1 MLLHSVIS
9 AGTYLAA
16 KQALGELSPFAVA
29 LFRFGLAGAFYA
41 SVLALRLRR
50 PHPPIARRDLLAMAG
65 LGVVAVPLNQGFFLA
80 GLSLSTSGHAALMYA
95 LTPIFVFLLAR
106 WRLGERTSRLKVAGI
121 LTAFAGVVVVLL
133 GRGLLTAGAD
143 AWRGLLGDLMLLVAV
158 VAWAAFAVGG
168 KVYAERYG
176 VLTMTSVAITF
187 GTLAYLP
194 LGLALTDFGSYA
206 RLSTAAWG
214 SLAYLVAFTSIA
226 AYLIYYWAMQRSDA
240 SRVAVWSNTQPVFTA
255 LLAWA
260 LHDEPITGAFV
271 AGGAMVVAGVV
282 LTDYRPRR

>member
-29 LFRFGLAGAFYA
+29 LFRFGLAGLFYA
-41 SVLALRLRR
+41 TVLLVRR
-50 PHPPIARRDLLAMAG
+50 RGDSPAIPRRDLWAMAG
-65 LGVVAVPLNQGFFLA
+65 LGLVAVPLNQGFFLA
-80 GLSLSTSGHAALMYA
+80 GLSRSTSGHAALMYA

-106 WRLGERTSRLKVAGI
+106 WRLGEPTTRLKVAGI
-121 LTAFAGVVVVLL
+121 LTAFAGVVLVLV
-133 GRGLLTAGAD
+133 GRGVIAPGAD
-143 AWRGLLGDLMLLVAV
+143 AWSGLLGDLMLLVAV
-158 VAWAAFAVGG
+158 IAWAAFAVGG

-176 VLTMTSVAITF
+176 VLTMTSVAICF

-194 LGLALTDFGSYA
+194 LGLWMTDFGSYA
-206 RLSTAAWG
+206 HLSATAWW

-255 LLAWA
+255 LLAWS
-260 LHDEPITGAFV
+260 LHGEPITGAFV

>member
-29 LFRFGLAGAFYA
+29 LARFGVAGLFYA
-41 SVLALRLRR
+41 AVVGLRLRR
-50 PHPPIARRDLLAMAG
+50 PHTPIAGRDLWALAA

-133 GRGLLTAGAD
+133 GRGALGAPD
-143 AWRGLLGDLMLLVAV
+143 AARGLVGDLLILLAV
-158 VAWAAFAVGG
+158 VAWAVFAVWG

-187 GTLAYLP
+187 GTLAYMP

-255 LLAWA
+255 GLAWA
-260 LHDEPITGAFV
+260 LHGEPITGAFL